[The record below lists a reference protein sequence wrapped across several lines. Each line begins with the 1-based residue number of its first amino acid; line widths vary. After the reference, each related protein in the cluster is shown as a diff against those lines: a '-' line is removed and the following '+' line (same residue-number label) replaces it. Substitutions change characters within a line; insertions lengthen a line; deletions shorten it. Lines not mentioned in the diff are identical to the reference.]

1 MCGELR
7 QNESEE
13 MNGHIKGADKGVGGE
28 RLTVCFWI
36 RRGND
41 EEMKENI
48 RGDGGQGDVTPGE
61 GRENAEA
68 VSG

>member
-1 MCGELR
+1 MCVCGELR

-13 MNGHIKGADKGVGGE
+13 MNEHIKGADKGVGGE
-28 RLTVCFWI
+28 SLTVCYWI

-48 RGDGGQGDVTPGE
+48 RGDGGQVEE
-61 GRENAEA
+61 G
-68 VSG
+68 